1 MKKNTIIATALAL
14 SLFTGC
20 SDKEKEKY
28 ELTSNALG
36 STYLLDKEN
45 GELFYVDN
53 KTKYKVSTESEI
65 KNKIGQVLK
74 IEEVFD
80 YTKIYLN
87 TKIFNDRIFYTIDLE
102 YLPII
107 KEVTDETDPTKKNKV
122 NDSKVSFD
130 EWKKIITNHNSN
142 YFLILVFKDNDDFT
156 LITKR
161 INLKDISFYSDN
173 GVSYEGSF
181 LVDNSIATKI
191 NSLHR
196 YHFLPNFN

>member
-65 KNKIGQVLK
+65 KNKIGQVLSL
-74 IEEVFD
+74 EGTFD
-80 YTKIYLN
+80 YIKIYLN
-87 TKIFNDRIFYTIDLE
+87 TKIYNDRIFYKLNLE
-102 YLPII
+102 YIPLI
-107 KEVTDETDPTKKNKV
+107 KEVADEADPTKKIKV

-130 EWKKIITNHNSN
+130 EWKKIITNYNSN
-142 YFLILVFKDNDDFT
+142 YSLTLVFRDNDNFT
-156 LITKR
+156 LVTKE
-161 INLKDISFYSDN
+161 INLKNISVNFNN
-173 GVSYEGSF
+173 GISYEGSF

-191 NSLHR
+191 NNLN
-196 YHFLPNFN
+196 YYYVLPNF

>member
-65 KNKIGQVLK
+65 KNKIGQVLSL
-74 IEEVFD
+74 EGTFD
-80 YTKIYLN
+80 YIKIYLN
-87 TKIFNDRIFYTIDLE
+87 TKIYNDRIFYNLNLE
-102 YLPII
+102 YIPLI
-107 KEVTDETDPTKKNKV
+107 KEVFITLFIVGTNFVKQISTLFLFF
-122 NDSKVSFD
+122 SVS
-130 EWKKIITNHNSN
+130 
-142 YFLILVFKDNDDFT
+142 L
-156 LITKR
+156 
-161 INLKDISFYSDN
+161 NLFESFYT
-173 GVSYEGSF
+173 
-181 LVDNSIATKI
+181 LVLS
-191 NSLHR
+191 S
-196 YHFLPNFN
+196 